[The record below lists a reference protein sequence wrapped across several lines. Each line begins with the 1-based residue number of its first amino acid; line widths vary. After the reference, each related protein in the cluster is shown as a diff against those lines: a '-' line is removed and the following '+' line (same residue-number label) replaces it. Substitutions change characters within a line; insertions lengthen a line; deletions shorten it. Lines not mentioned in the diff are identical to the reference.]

1 MARERQSTDFLV
13 VHCSATKPSM
23 DIGKKEIDRWHR
35 ERGFF
40 CIGYHFVIRR
50 DGSVEEGRPLMQPGA
65 HVQGIN
71 DRSVGV
77 CMVGGVAEDGK
88 TPDPNFTPE
97 QWDTLTVLLK
107 GLKEKFPHA
116 KIKGHNEFANK
127 ACPSFSVQDW
137 LKTNPL

>member
-1 MARERQSTDFLV
+1 
-13 VHCSATKPSM
+13 M
-23 DIGKKEIDRWHR
+23 DIGRKEIDRWHR

-40 CIGYHFVIRR
+40 MIGYHYVVRR

-71 DRSVGV
+71 DRSVGI

-88 TPDPNFTPE
+88 TPEANFTPE
-97 QWDTLTVLLK
+97 QWGALKVLLK
-107 GLKEKFPHA
+107 KLKEKFPHA

-137 LKTNPL
+137 LKVNPL